1 MTKRE
6 ELDWQRQ
13 LVEKFRDSGCYA
25 RKTSP
30 QFSAGFPDLMVL
42 SREHLGARFYEVKV
56 LTFAQHAYMTGK
68 QWQRKVDLTPRQQI
82 EMARIRAAWGLV
94 DLLLIL
100 QAEDAS
106 ADKSRLG
113 LLQVKLAESLE
124 PVEVVATHESTRRFI
139 TWADLKKPSNW
150 HPVGKL
156 LATHRF
162 SSL

>member
-1 MTKRE
+1 MTKRA
-6 ELDWQRQ
+6 ELDWQRE
-13 LVEKFRDSGCYA
+13 LVKKFQDSGCYA

-42 SREHLGARFYEVKV
+42 SKEHLGVRFYEVKV
-56 LTFAQHAYMTGK
+56 LTFAQHAYMIGK
-68 QWQRKVDLTPRQQI
+68 EWQRKVDLTPKQQI
-82 EMARIRAAWGLV
+82 EMARIRAAAGLV

-100 QAEDAS
+100 QAQDAS
-106 ADKSRLG
+106 ADKARLG
-113 LLQVKLAESLE
+113 LLTVKLAESLE
-124 PVEVVATHESTRRFI
+124 PVDVVATRDSTRRFL

-162 SSL
+162 SCL